1 MDSGYSNHAPDSV
14 YTRYAAT
21 QRRRQQ
27 RRRRRQ
33 RIFMALLLSLAGVLL
48 MIAYPWRR
56 SDPADSTGSAG
67 SSWAFGFGR
76 AAVQAS
82 SVPASVDSVPAFTPY
97 SASADGLA
105 LGLLNLVSNACPCT
119 FPSELELVNVFD
131 SGNGSFS
138 VRETDI
144 LISQDV
150 MEPLNQLCAAFQSA
164 TGNNDLLVCA
174 GYRSLEEQQALW
186 DNALANHGIEYTRQ
200 YFSQPGSS
208 EHHTGLAVDFAF
220 YQADKQRSYEFD
232 GSGDSQWMIDHC
244 WEYGFVQRYPLSK
257 VDITGISEEAWHFRY
272 VGQPHA
278 TLMHQKELCLEEYIT
293 LLQAYPWDGEH
304 LVETVAG
311 TEYEIWYCPADNI
324 QVPTQGTYTLS
335 GDNQGGCIV
344 TTVRAQS

>member
-1 MDSGYSNHAPDSV
+1 MNAGYSKHAPDSV
-14 YTRYAAT
+14 YARYAAT
-21 QRRRQQ
+21 QLRRQKQ
-27 RRRRRQ
+27 RRRLQ
-33 RIFMALLLSLAGVLL
+33 RISMVLLLSLAGFLL
-48 MIAYPWRR
+48 IAARPWRH
-56 SDPADSTGSAG
+56 SGAADSTGSTD
-67 SSWAFGFGR
+67 FGFGR
-76 AAVQAS
+76 TAVQAS
-82 SVPASVDSVPAFTPY
+82 SAPSPVASVPGLTAY
-97 SASADGLA
+97 SANEDDLA
-105 LGLLNLVSNACPCT
+105 LGLLNLVSNAYPCT
-119 FPSELELVNVFD
+119 FPPGLELVNVFT

-144 LISQDV
+144 MIRQDV
-150 MEPLNQLCAAFQSA
+150 MEPLNQLCAALQSA

-174 GYRSLEEQQALW
+174 GYRSQEEQQALW
-186 DNALANHGIEYTRQ
+186 DNALSNHGIEYTRQ

-220 YQADKQRSYEFD
+220 YQVDQQRSYEFD
-232 GSGDSQWMIDHC
+232 GSGDSQWMLEHC

-278 TLMHQKELCLEEYIT
+278 TLMHQKDLCLEEYIA

-324 QVPTQGTYTLS
+324 QVPMQGTYTLS
-335 GDNQGGCIV
+335 GDHQGGCIV
-344 TTVRAQS
+344 TAVRAQS

>member
-1 MDSGYSNHAPDSV
+1 MDSGYSKHAPDSV
-14 YTRYAAT
+14 YARYAAT
-21 QRRRQQ
+21 QRRRQKQ
-27 RRRRRQ
+27 RRRLQ
-33 RIFMALLLSLAGVLL
+33 RILMVLLLLLAGVLL
-48 MIAYPWRR
+48 IAARPWRHFGAAD
-56 SDPADSTGSAG
+56 SSDSTGS
-67 SSWAFGFGR
+67 SWTFGFGHT
-76 AAVQAS
+76 AVQAAS
-82 SVPASVDSVPAFTPY
+82 VSSPVVSVPGLTAD
-97 SASADGLA
+97 SASEDDLA
-105 LGLLNLVSNACPCT
+105 LGLLNLVSNAYPCT
-119 FPSELELVNVFD
+119 FPPGLELVNVFT

-144 LISQDV
+144 MIRQDV

-174 GYRSLEEQQALW
+174 GYRSQEEQQALW
-186 DNALANHGIEYTRQ
+186 DNALSNHGIEYTRQ

-220 YQADKQRSYEFD
+220 YQVDKQCSYEFD
-232 GSGDSQWMIDHC
+232 GSGDSQWILEHC

-278 TLMHQKELCLEEYIT
+278 TLMHQKDLCLEEYIA
-293 LLQAYPWDGEH
+293 LLQTYPWDGEH

-335 GDNQGGCIV
+335 GNHQGGCIV
-344 TTVRAQS
+344 TVPRS